1 MAPEY
6 REGPGSKREVRA
18 RHESTLSGSQGRS
31 TQKAKEAGQKACYF
45 AQIQTLRQGLERD
58 FRFPRPCRFVVERV
72 GSLASELGVS
82 RPLSRNLSH
91 SQSETLSII
100 QILGVV
106 VPCKRPSC

>member
-31 TQKAKEAGQKACYF
+31 TQKAKEAGQKACY
-45 AQIQTLRQGLERD
+45 
-58 FRFPRPCRFVVERV
+58 ERV